1 MNKAL
6 IVTSVASMVDQFL
19 LPSMY
24 LLQNIGYDVHVACN
38 FESGSTCTDEKVEA
52 LKKILFS
59 KKITFYQIDFAR
71 DVTNISQNIKAY
83 KQLEQIISTEN
94 YELIHC
100 HSPIGGFVGRLAARG
115 QRKHGTKV
123 LYTAHGFH
131 FYKGA
136 PLKNWLLY
144 YPVEKFCARF
154 TDVLIT
160 INNEDYALAKKKM
173 KAKRVEYVPGVGID
187 LSRFENIQVD
197 RDAKRREIGVPED
210 AFLLIS
216 VGELSERK
224 NHKVIL
230 QALSKIKLKNIHY
243 VIVGRG
249 ALLSELQDFALSQ
262 GVYDNV
268 HFLGFRNDVA
278 ELYKVSDLFCVPS
291 IHEGLPVALME
302 SMASGLPCVVSRIR
316 GNTDLISENS
326 GLLINTNDVDGF
338 AQAIFNLANNSEL
351 CVRMGIENKKKSR
364 QYSVDKILVGMRS
377 IYK

>member
-278 ELYKVSDLFCVPS
+278 ELYKVSDLFCFPS